1 MEEYTREPCPWR
13 IIDDAGGA
21 FTMGVVG
28 GSIFHS
34 ISGARNAPKGFAHR
48 FWGGITSVKTR
59 SPKTGGAFALWGG
72 TFSVCDCSLVYFRQ
86 KEDPWNSIASGAITG
101 GVLAARQGTT
111 SMVASALIGGFLLAM
126 IEGMGIMMN
135 KWAAH
140 QAHEANLVNG
150 TPPSEDGSQ
159 MPKPPDFGG
168 VQSQYTPQQSGYY

>member
-1 MEEYTREPCPWR
+1 MGTFHQNIKMEEYTREPCPWR

-59 SPKTGGAFALWGG
+59 SPKTGG
-72 TFSVCDCSLVYFRQ
+72 
-86 KEDPWNSIASGAITG
+86 
-101 GVLAARQGTT
+101 
-111 SMVASALIGGFLLAM
+111 GFLLAM